1 MSVFGRLN
9 YNFDSAKFGANN
21 ELTDGQKLTLNY
33 PSPLYTWQAS
43 DLSGS
48 SVGNYFQNPHS
59 ANLTLMTSY
68 TNQLLTYS
76 NTQSVTYN
84 SAPIEANTLNALA
97 NNLLIEI
104 SSFTDHTNRMS
115 GATESTNKLTI
126 PDYQIA
132 MSIGRQVLQI
142 CNQVDGVQ
150 NNAPILGNFTS
161 LAVVQDVS
169 NSVIQL
175 ASSAATLNAS
185 LSIVDGNT
193 YSSISQASMNTIIA
207 SAQTAFDLLNS
218 RRVGDTTF
226 YTNSISLIQDYNTIL
241 QFSNLGVNSS
251 YLIKDLNIG
260 TTKLQND
267 LQYSVPSGYPNNIY
281 TGTQVSTTGSSTS
294 STENLSVTGV
304 VPGNYTTA
312 NISVDAYGRVTYAN
326 NGTGFSPF
334 TEVAN
339 TQITGLITAAQIAPT
354 AMIPSGGIIMWSGS
368 VATIPTGW
376 QLCNGTNGTPDLRD
390 RFVVC
395 AGGATYAVGATG
407 GTADAITVS
416 HSHSLS
422 AVSTGDAGS
431 HNHRGGH
438 PNDGGGSYYGIGDE
452 TGKVSD
458 PSNRSGLIGG
468 GSVGGT
474 YLTDTVANHTH
485 TLSGS
490 TDSTGSSGTNANLPP
505 YYALAFIMKV

>member
-21 ELTDGQKLTLNY
+21 ELTDGQKLSLNY

-48 SVGNYFQNPHS
+48 SVTNYFQNPHS

-76 NTQSVTYN
+76 NTQTVTYN
-84 SAPIEANTLNALA
+84 VAPIEANTLNALA

-115 GATESTNKLTI
+115 GATESTNKLTT

-175 ASSAATLNAS
+175 SSSATTLNAS
-185 LSIVDGNT
+185 LSIVGSNT
-193 YSSISQASMNTIIA
+193 YSDISRASMNTIIA

-260 TTKLQND
+260 TSKLQNY
-267 LQYSVPSGYPNNIY
+267 LQYSVPVGYPNNIY
-281 TGTQVSTTGSSTS
+281 SGTSTTTTSTS
-294 STENLSVTGV
+294 TSTSTEGLSVSGV
-304 VPGNYTTA
+304 VPGTYTLST
-312 NISVDAYGRVTYAN
+312 ISVDAYGRVTFAN
-326 NGTGFSPF
+326 
-334 TEVAN
+334 
-339 TQITGLITAAQIAPT
+339 
-354 AMIPSGGIIMWSGS
+354 
-368 VATIPTGW
+368 
-376 QLCNGTNGTPDLRD
+376 
-390 RFVVC
+390 
-395 AGGATYAVGATG
+395 
-407 GTADAITVS
+407 
-416 HSHSLS
+416 
-422 AVSTGDAGS
+422 
-431 HNHRGGH
+431 
-438 PNDGGGSYYGIGDE
+438 
-452 TGKVSD
+452 
-458 PSNRSGLIGG
+458 
-468 GSVGGT
+468 
-474 YLTDTVANHTH
+474 
-485 TLSGS
+485 
-490 TDSTGSSGTNANLPP
+490 TGSSPAALTANSLTTSNFSVLESGGKLIFKYGATVIASMGANGIFISANNIIAGGTP
-505 YYALAFIMKV
+505 

>member
-21 ELTDGQKLTLNY
+21 ELTDGQKLSLNY

-48 SVGNYFQNPHS
+48 SVANYFQNPHS

-76 NTQSVTYN
+76 NTQTVTYN
-84 SAPIEANTLNALA
+84 VAPIEANTLNALA

-142 CNQVDGVQ
+142 CNQVDGIQ

-161 LAVVQDVS
+161 LAIVSDVS

-185 LSIVDGNT
+185 LSIVDSNT
-193 YSSISQASMNTIIA
+193 YSDISRASMNTIIA

-260 TTKLQND
+260 TTKLQNY
-267 LQYSVPSGYPNNIY
+267 LQYSVPVGYPNNIY
-281 TGTQVSTTGSSTS
+281 SGTSTTTTSTS
-294 STENLSVTGV
+294 TSTSTEGLSVTGV
-304 VPGNYTTA
+304 VPGTYTLST
-312 NISVDAYGRVTYAN
+312 ISVDAYGRVTFAN
-326 NGTGFSPF
+326 TGIGTPAFNSS
-334 TEVAN
+334 TQVAN
-339 TQITGLITAAQIAPT
+339 TQIIGNLAANTLTTSNFSISE
-354 AMIPSGGIIMWSGS
+354 SGGKLIFKYG
-368 VATIPTGW
+368 ATVIASMGA
-376 QLCNGTNGTPDLRD
+376 NGIFISANNVIAGGTP
-390 RFVVC
+390 
-395 AGGATYAVGATG
+395 
-407 GTADAITVS
+407 
-416 HSHSLS
+416 
-422 AVSTGDAGS
+422 
-431 HNHRGGH
+431 
-438 PNDGGGSYYGIGDE
+438 
-452 TGKVSD
+452 
-458 PSNRSGLIGG
+458 
-468 GSVGGT
+468 
-474 YLTDTVANHTH
+474 
-485 TLSGS
+485 
-490 TDSTGSSGTNANLPP
+490 
-505 YYALAFIMKV
+505 

>member
-21 ELTDGQKLTLNY
+21 ELTDGQKLSLNY

-48 SVGNYFQNPHS
+48 SVTNYFQNPHS

-76 NTQSVTYN
+76 NTQTVTYN
-84 SAPIEANTLNALA
+84 VAPIEANTLNALA

-115 GATESTNKLTI
+115 GATESTNKLTT

-175 ASSAATLNAS
+175 SSSATTLNAS
-185 LSIVDGNT
+185 LSIVGSNT
-193 YSSISQASMNTIIA
+193 YSDISRASMNTIIA

-260 TTKLQND
+260 TSKLQNY
-267 LQYSVPSGYPNNIY
+267 LQYSVPVGYPNNIY
-281 TGTQVSTTGSSTS
+281 SGTSTTTTSTS
-294 STENLSVTGV
+294 TSTSTEGLSVSGV
-304 VPGNYTTA
+304 VPGTYTLST
-312 NISVDAYGRVTYAN
+312 ISVDAYGRVTFAN
-326 NGTGFSPF
+326 
-334 TEVAN
+334 
-339 TQITGLITAAQIAPT
+339 
-354 AMIPSGGIIMWSGS
+354 
-368 VATIPTGW
+368 
-376 QLCNGTNGTPDLRD
+376 
-390 RFVVC
+390 
-395 AGGATYAVGATG
+395 
-407 GTADAITVS
+407 
-416 HSHSLS
+416 
-422 AVSTGDAGS
+422 
-431 HNHRGGH
+431 
-438 PNDGGGSYYGIGDE
+438 
-452 TGKVSD
+452 
-458 PSNRSGLIGG
+458 
-468 GSVGGT
+468 
-474 YLTDTVANHTH
+474 
-485 TLSGS
+485 
-490 TDSTGSSGTNANLPP
+490 TGSSPAALTANSLTTSNFSVLESGGKLIFKYGATVIASMGENGIFISANNIIAGGTP
-505 YYALAFIMKV
+505 

>member
-43 DLSGS
+43 DLAGS

-68 TNQLLTYS
+68 TNELLTYS

-84 SAPIEANTLNALA
+84 SAPTEANTLYALA

-104 SSFTDHTNRMS
+104 SSFTDHTNRIS
-115 GATESTNKLTI
+115 GVTESTNKLII

-161 LAVVQDVS
+161 LAIVQDVS

-175 ASSAATLNAS
+175 ASSAATLDAS
-185 LSIVDGNT
+185 LTIVDGNT
-193 YSSISQASMNTIIA
+193 YSSISRASMNTIIA
-207 SAQTAFDLLNS
+207 SAQTAFNLLNS

-226 YTNSISLIQDYNTIL
+226 YTNSIAVIQDYNTIL

-312 NISVDAYGRVTYAN
+312 NISIDAYGRVTYAN

-334 TEVAN
+334 TEVAS

-376 QLCNGTNGTPDLRD
+376 QLCNGTNGTPDLRN
-390 RFVVC
+390 RFVVG
-395 AGGATYAVGATG
+395 AGSTYAPAATG
-407 GTADAITVS
+407 GSADAV
-416 HSHSLS
+416 
-422 AVSTGDAGS
+422 VVS
-431 HNHRGGH
+431 HNHTATTTATDSGH
-438 PNDGGGSYYGIGDE
+438 THASTNNGAYNGGGAGNAMGIGSNTPGYNTT
-452 TGKVSD
+452 TGNANITAS
-458 PSNRSGLIGG
+458 
-468 GSVGGT
+468 T
-474 YLTDTVANHTH
+474 TVN
-485 TLSGS
+485 
-490 TDSTGSSGTNANLPP
+490 STGVSGTNANLPP